1 MNKEER
7 DRKVKD
13 FTDLEG
19 MKDEIGKKLDEL
31 DNELDIIKL
40 QKLVARIRRF
50 FLRVWRWVIGGE
62 F

>member
-7 DRKVKD
+7 DRLLK
-13 FTDLEG
+13 
-19 MKDEIGKKLDEL
+19 MKGELGKKIEEL
-31 DNELDIIKL
+31 DNELDILNL

-50 FLRVWRWVIGGE
+50 FLRVWRWVLGGE